1 MNELINNIDL
11 SDIVFGGVF
20 LGMLF
25 NMFQNIIFSLIDYI
39 QYRIWR
45 MNDYERIIYLL
56 NKENSLSFT
65 DEDFET
71 MYEAINNYA
80 ITLER
85 EEKRKEKRE
94 KFLNKFRKSAK

>member
-1 MNELINNIDL
+1 MESLINNVDL
-11 SDIVFGGVF
+11 SD
-20 LGMLF
+20 M
-25 NMFQNIIFSLIDYI
+25 MIISLIAGYIFCILEHGLERFLDYLECKAW
-39 QYRIWR
+39 RI
-45 MNDYERIIYLL
+45 NDYERIIYLL

-94 KFLNKFRKSAK
+94 KFLNKFRKK

>member
-1 MNELINNIDL
+1 MESLINNMDL
-11 SDIVFGGVF
+11 SDIVFGCLF

-25 NMFQNIIFSLIDYI
+25 NMFQDVIFSLIDYI
-39 QYRIWR
+39 QCRIWR

-56 NKENSLSFT
+56 NKENSLSFN
-65 DEDFET
+65 DKDFET
-71 MYEAINNYA
+71 MYEAINNYT

-94 KFLNKFRKSAK
+94 KFLNKFRKNK